1 VRLLRL
7 FGFAWWY
14 QLKLRS
20 RSAFDGFL
28 ALLYPIFFVT
38 SILLMFRQGH
48 ASEQVLVATAL
59 GASVLG
65 IWSAVSTPASAA
77 LQHERFQGTL
87 ELLAAAPVSIAAVLL
102 SVTMSMATVGAASF
116 VTTLLYGRF
125 VFGIPVHVGHPGP
138 YALGVLVTV
147 LGVGALGFLLAV
159 STVRYRSAWAVG
171 TMLEVPVWLVGGFIV
186 PLATLPGW
194 VRPLSYA
201 LAPTWG
207 MKALQHAAFG
217 GPWLGDAVLCLALGT
232 AYLLLGSLLCR
243 RLVHSARAHASLAL
257 A

>member
-1 VRLLRL
+1 LRL
-7 FGFAWWY
+7 FAFAWWY

-38 SILLMFRQGH
+38 SILLVFRQGH
-48 ASEQVLVATAL
+48 ASQDTLVTIAL
-59 GASVLG
+59 GSSVLG
-65 IWSAVSTPASAA
+65 VWSAVSTPASGA
-77 LQHERFQGTL
+77 LQQERFQGTL
-87 ELLAAAPVSIAAVLL
+87 ELLVAAPLSLVAVLL
-102 SVTMSMATVGAASF
+102 AVTMSMAAIGTVSF
-116 VTTLLYGRF
+116 ATTLLYGRV
-125 VFGIPVHVGHPGP
+125 VFGIPLHIGAPGP
-138 YALGVLVTV
+138 YALSVLVTV

-171 TMLEVPVWLVGGFIV
+171 TALEVPVWLVGGFVV

-207 MKALQHAAFG
+207 MKALRHAAFG
-217 GPWLGDAVLCLALGT
+217 GPWLGEAALCLGLGAT
-232 AYLLLGSLLCR
+232 YLLLGTLLCR